1 MRVFRSENICEV
13 PGRQEED
20 MVDIRE
26 YQAED
31 IECLHSVWNESLVYD
46 RINLAGFYRKV
57 IFDVNFD
64 PGKLLVAVDRDEFL
78 GFIYAVKRR
87 TPDGLYGMEPEQGWI
102 VAMGVKPS
110 RCGQG
115 IGRALLAE
123 AEKRLIGEGAKRI
136 DVGPYTTNYICPGV
150 DNEHYAP
157 GLHFFTKNGYVE
169 DGSACSMH
177 MNLRSFIIPDRYIK
191 KKKAL
196 MAMGYSFTAFKAVD
210 ALDLFAFLREN
221 FAQWLPD
228 VRNAILAGRAEETLI
243 LAHDKDRRTA
253 GFVLRA
259 MDGTPERFGPFGV
272 SPALQGMG
280 LGAVLFHEM
289 MENMVTSR
297 IFYTYFLWGD
307 GRNPEIY
314 GSWGMKIYRSYAML
328 HKDITEQP

>member
-1 MRVFRSENICEV
+1 
-13 PGRQEED
+13 
-20 MVDIRE
+20 VDIRE
-26 YQAED
+26 YQVED
-31 IECLHSVWNESLVYD
+31 SERLCSVWNESLVQD
-46 RINLAGFYRKV
+46 RINLAGFYRRV

-64 PGKLLVAVDRDEFL
+64 PGKLLIAVDGDKFL

-87 TPDGLYGMEPEQGWI
+87 TPDEVYSMEPERGWI
-102 VAMGVKPS
+102 AAMGVKPS
-110 RCGQG
+110 RRGQG
-115 IGRALLAE
+115 TGRALIAE
-123 AEKRLIGEGAKRI
+123 AEKKLIGEGAKRI

-150 DNEHYAP
+150 DSEHYAP
-157 GLHFFTKNGYVE
+157 GLRFFTKNGYAK

-177 MNLRSFIIPDRYIK
+177 MNLRGFSVPDRYVE

-196 MAMGYSFTAFKAVD
+196 MSMGYSFTAFKPRD
-210 ALDLFAFLREN
+210 ALDLFAFLRGN
-221 FAQWLPD
+221 FVQWLPD

-243 LAHDKDRRTA
+243 LAHDREGRTA

-272 SPALQGMG
+272 SPALQGIG

-289 MENMVTSR
+289 MENMVASR

-328 HKDITEQP
+328 HKDITE